1 MRKYTK
7 EMFVEAWNSSDT
19 FVGVIK
25 KLPLSGNSGGQHKI
39 IKDTA
44 RELGLSFDHFVGQR
58 WATGKI
64 DPNGVAINLESILSN
79 SVVYNNTHALK
90 KKLWSAGLK
99 HKKCETCGIVEW
111 NGKPAPLCL
120 DHINGKRSDN
130 RIDNLRIL
138 CHNCHAQTDTFSG
151 KNQRKTNLPI

>member
-7 EMFVEAWNSSDT
+7 EMFVEAWLSSDT

-44 RELGLSFDHFVGQR
+44 KELGLSFDHFVGQR
-58 WATGKI
+58 WATGKT
-64 DPNGVAINLESILSN
+64 DPNKIAINLEGILSN

-99 HKKCETCGIVEW
+99 QKKCESCGIVEW
-111 NGKPAPLCL
+111 CNKPAPLCL
-120 DHINGKRSDN
+120 DHINGNRFDN
-130 RIDNLRIL
+130 SLDNLRIL

-151 KNQRKTNLPI
+151 KNQRKYLPA